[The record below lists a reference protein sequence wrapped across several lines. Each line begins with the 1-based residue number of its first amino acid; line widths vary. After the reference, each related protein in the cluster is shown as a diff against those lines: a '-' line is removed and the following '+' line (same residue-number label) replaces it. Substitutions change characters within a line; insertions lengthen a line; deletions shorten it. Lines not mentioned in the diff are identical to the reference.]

1 MQLPHKLRAW
11 AAKLDM
17 LGDTPL
23 VLLAALVGL
32 AGGFASIIFHW
43 LIEFFTRLSLH
54 DSRSLLAF
62 LGRFYVVV
70 PAVTGGLLVGL
81 LCYFLAREAKGH
93 GVPEVMLAIARR
105 GGLID
110 PRVPAVKAV
119 ASAVTI
125 GSGGSAGPEGPIV
138 QIAAG
143 LGSLIGQFF
152 KMSEARIKTL
162 VGCGAAAGIAA
173 IFNAPVG
180 GVLFALE
187 VVLGEFSVS
196 AFSMMVISA
205 VTAAAVARVY
215 LGDQPAFQAPAYHLV
230 SAQELFL
237 YALLGILSALVAV
250 LYIRLLYQAE
260 DLFARL
266 HRLPEYVRPAL
277 GGVMFGLVGVFVPL
291 SMGAGDTGIES
302 ALYEK
307 LPLVALAS
315 LALLKIVTTA
325 ITLGSGGSGGVF
337 APGLFIGAMTGGAFG
352 ALVHRLYPAVTASP
366 GAYALVGMGA
376 VFAAS
381 THAPMTGIIILFE
394 ITHDYRIILP
404 LMIST
409 VTGTLLAARVS
420 PATIYT
426 TNLLRRGIDIRAGKD
441 VNLMRSILV
450 REAMCTRINTVRDDM
465 KLRDVIRIM
474 QETRHNGFPVLDASG
489 QLCGVITLDDIR
501 KTKLEGRLETPVKD
515 VMTTDLVV
523 TTPLETLNDVSPKF
537 AFRDVGRLPVVDPS
551 NPRRLVGIL
560 TRSDIIK
567 AYNRRLLEPSANPG
581 PSAVAE
587 AKRSDSLT

>member
-1 MQLPHKLRAW
+1 MPHKLRAW

-54 DSRSLLAF
+54 DSRGLLAP

-237 YALLGILSALVAV
+237 YALLGILSGLVAV
-250 LYIRLLYQAE
+250 LYVRLLYQAE
-260 DLFARL
+260 NLFARL

-291 SMGAGDTGIES
+291 SMGAGDTGIEN

-315 LALLKIVTTA
+315 LAMLKIVTTA

-352 ALVHRLYPAVTASP
+352 AVVHRFYPAVTASP

-381 THAPMTGIIILFE
+381 THAPLTGIIILFE
-394 ITHDYRIILP
+394 ITRDYRIILP

-409 VTGTLLAARVS
+409 VIGTLLAARVS

-426 TNLLRRGIDIRAGKD
+426 ANLLRRGIDIRAGKD

-450 REAMCTRINTVRDDM
+450 REAMCTGVNTVREDM
-465 KLRDVIRIM
+465 KLREVIRIM
-474 QETRHNGFPVLDASG
+474 QETRHNGFPVLDPSG

-501 KTKLEGRLETPVKD
+501 QTKLEGRLEIPVKD

-567 AYNRRLLEPSANPG
+567 AYNRRLLELSANRG

-587 AKRSDSLT
+587 VKRSDSLT